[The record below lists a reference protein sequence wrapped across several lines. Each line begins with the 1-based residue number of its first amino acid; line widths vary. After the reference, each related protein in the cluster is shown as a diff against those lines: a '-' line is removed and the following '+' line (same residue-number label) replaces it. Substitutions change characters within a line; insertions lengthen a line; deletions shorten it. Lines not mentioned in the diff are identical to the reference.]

1 VRSHTRG
8 VNSRGTLA
16 LHLGMNT
23 TFRHGMILIAG
34 VAFGLAACEEKAAPP
49 TPAAPA
55 STPSQA
61 TVPGLVPAPAAV
73 PSPVSPAAAVA
84 PIAGGNQMT
93 VMGVSFPLPEGFKQ
107 YPPSNS
113 MRLADV
119 RVDDATGSSP
129 TACVIAVSTAGG
141 GVDSN
146 LDRWAGQ
153 VLDAGGNPFK
163 RVPAA
168 PKVVS
173 GLKVSTVEL
182 TGTFVGMGDG
192 APKTNWTLHGAIVE
206 TPEGLLFLKMTGP
219 ADGMKAAAGRFQA
232 MLDGLKAN

>member
-1 VRSHTRG
+1 
-8 VNSRGTLA
+8 
-16 LHLGMNT
+16 MNT
-23 TFRHGMILIAG
+23 FFRTGMVLVAG
-34 VAFGLAACEEKAAPP
+34 LAFGLAACEEKAAPP
-49 TPAAPA
+49 SKPAPATAAAPA
-55 STPSQA
+55 N
-61 TVPGLVPAPAAV
+61 VPGLVQAPAAL

-84 PIAGGNQMT
+84 PITGGNQLA
-93 VMGVSFPLPEGFKQ
+93 VLGVSLPLPEGFKQ
-107 YPPSNS
+107 FPPSNS

-153 VLDAGGNPFK
+153 VLDATGNPSK
-163 RVPAA
+163 RVPSE
-168 PKVVS
+168 PKMVS
-173 GLKVSTVEL
+173 GLKVSSVEL

-219 ADGMKAAAGRFQA
+219 ADAMKAAAGRFQA
-232 MLDGLKAN
+232 MLDGLK